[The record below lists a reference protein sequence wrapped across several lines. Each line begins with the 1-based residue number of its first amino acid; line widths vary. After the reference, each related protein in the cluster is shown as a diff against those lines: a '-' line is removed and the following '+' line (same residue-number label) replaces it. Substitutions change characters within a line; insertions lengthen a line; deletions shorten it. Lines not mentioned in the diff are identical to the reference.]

1 MNALPQPQP
10 LDIWN
15 RTWICY
21 WLRFCYE
28 FENVPVQNSAHFS
41 RPWRIEMWVV
51 FSTYPSPPEPNQ
63 TKTNWT
69 VCEIHL
75 NMHSTISTLCISISH
90 LVTKSR
96 TIFRCIWMQYVC
108 ACVCNVYSVL
118 YILWIVIFLWSFV
131 CSLYAGFSLEGKFSF
146 FLFSFLFVCCE
157 SNKASQ
163 NIFFCVIV
171 GVLRV
176 PSLLYLQI
184 L

>member
-1 MNALPQPQP
+1 MNLLLIAFL
-10 LDIWN
+10 L
-15 RTWICY
+15 WISKRACTK
-21 WLRFCYE
+21 
-28 FENVPVQNSAHFS
+28 VAHIFHDHGELKCES
-41 RPWRIEMWVV
+41 CSQLIQAHPNQ
-51 FSTYPSPPEPNQ
+51 TKPNQ

-108 ACVCNVYSVL
+108 ACACVCNVYSVL

-131 CSLYAGFSLEGKFSF
+131 CSLYAVFHWKANFPFSF
-146 FLFSFLFVCCE
+146 FSFLFVCCE

-163 NIFFCVIV
+163 NLFSCVIV

-176 PSLLYLQI
+176 LSLLHLQT

>member
-108 ACVCNVYSVL
+108 ACACVCNVYSVL

-146 FLFSFLFVCCE
+146 FLFFIFVCL
-157 SNKASQ
+157 
-163 NIFFCVIV
+163 
-171 GVLRV
+171 LR
-176 PSLLYLQI
+176 I
-184 L
+184 E